1 MNSKHFD
8 IDEIISNFQS
18 LQEKDITYPEISPME
33 EIHKTMQ
40 KRSDQLILEC
50 GVRKGFSSS
59 IFAYNSEL
67 SGSHCY
73 SVDIEDCSDVVESS
87 AWSFFQSDDTDVEK
101 ILGEFPNIEK
111 KCIDFLLIDS
121 LHKASHVKK
130 VLYNWFPYLNKDS
143 IIFVDDTDS
152 FNYRKGQK
160 KDSILNEI
168 NWDKINE
175 FVINFSRSN
184 RGQISLVQFHKKS
197 GLSKLYKSSS
207 KGKLPSKLNTYNRF
221 PGVVTFIKILMKI
234 KFW

>member
-8 IDEIISNFQS
+8 IDKIISNFQS

-40 KRSDQLILEC
+40 KRAGQLILEC
-50 GVRKGFSSS
+50 GVRKGFSSY

-87 AWSFFQSDDTDVEK
+87 AWSFFQSDDTEVDK
-101 ILGEFPNIEK
+101 ILGQFPNIK
-111 KCIDFLLIDS
+111 KRGIDILLIDS
-121 LHKASHVKK
+121 LHTSSHVKK

-168 NWDKINE
+168 NE

-184 RGQISLVQFHKKS
+184 RSQISLVQFHKKS
-197 GLSKLYKSSS
+197 GLSKLYKSSNR
-207 KGKLPSKLNTYNRF
+207 GELPSKLYNYNRF
-221 PGVVTFIKILMKI
+221 VGVVNFIKILRRI